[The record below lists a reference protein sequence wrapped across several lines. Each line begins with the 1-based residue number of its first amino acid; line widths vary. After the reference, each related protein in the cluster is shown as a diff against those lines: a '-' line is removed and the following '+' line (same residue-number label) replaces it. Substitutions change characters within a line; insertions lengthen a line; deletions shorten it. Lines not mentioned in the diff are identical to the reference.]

1 MVLLDHDKTTGRISF
16 RHYAISVAPSGV
28 SRGVK
33 TLVGR
38 RALPSMGDMAD
49 VSEFLTKSGYGSV
62 RSLSLRYETKVLWAS
77 EKLQGMLYACAREQG
92 GEHRELTL
100 PQDLGQRRH
109 RAVYFLMKPA
119 RCSAGF
125 AQERR
130 RERRR

>member
-62 RSLSLRYETKVLWAS
+62 RSLSLRHERKALWVS
-77 EKLQGMLYACAREQG
+77 GKLQGPLRVMQTWEQSCSMLAQG
-92 GEHRELTL
+92 SEGENTEN
-100 PQDLGQRRH
+100 
-109 RAVYFLMKPA
+109 
-119 RCSAGF
+119 
-125 AQERR
+125 
-130 RERRR
+130 